1 MVLSHHF
8 QHHFC
13 LGKPLLLH
21 FLWKAFIPVLL
32 MLSVLCNSIFD
43 LGDISSYLEKA
54 AEKKSGC
61 CGWIRLIVYWID
73 LQAMLMGRRS
83 ATRMA
88 GREFPKAM
96 GVQFAEGP

>member
-1 MVLSHHF
+1 
-8 QHHFC
+8 
-13 LGKPLLLH
+13 
-21 FLWKAFIPVLL
+21 
-32 MLSVLCNSIFD
+32 MLSILCNSIFV

-54 AEKKSGC
+54 AEKRSGC

-73 LQAMLMGRRS
+73 LQAMLMGRRL